1 MNQLKKFKY
10 IISIP
15 DEEDFELKHAPIGW
29 EENTIQWARSE
40 QYYGMVRNFSFPL
53 KYVKEGAKKLRS
65 ILYRHGIN
73 ALASLKILML
83 NPETWDYDEVYQ
95 GDIDFSTIED
105 DIVSFSVGI
114 ADNNIEAKIKAKE
127 DVVFEIPI
135 EESEAVKVNMISIP
149 DSANASIL
157 FAHTGLS
164 PTPPWST
171 FDAEIGDSNVDSN
184 ILELKPASAEYYSN
198 FSDLSTSDNWFAMAK
213 VLIQEV
219 TISGNLVIDIRTGVP
234 QFVSQLRLVDD
245 SGRSLGWSYTITN
258 NSPTLIPVNAVFTL
272 YQNSKVFLLAETAFV
287 GITSIR
293 FSLLTSTLNISY
305 TREIP
310 STQAWGYR
318 PYTLYKKLM
327 QKIVGQDVT
336 PVSYILENT
345 WKDLIITSG
354 AAIRNLPN
362 ATIKTNFK
370 DFFKSLDSVL
380 CLGFSVVSGVPTLE
394 SREYFFQEVLET
406 TNIGDV
412 KDCTIEVA
420 TQFLYNSV
428 KIGYPEKDY
437 ERPDGIEEYNGTQEY
452 SSSLTRIS
460 KKYDAVSKY
469 RADMF
474 GIEAV
479 RKDQERMNL
488 EKEDAKEDND
498 IYFIKIKDIG
508 AGGAY
513 NIETGSDFSWVS
525 GISFVN
531 SAYNL
536 AITPKQNLKR
546 HARFLSASLE
556 EDGVFDFQSA
566 SKNKDLRTLKD
577 GEMVSESSALQY
589 EKPLF
594 LPYIAKFTTY
604 FKPENLQDFNSKTN
618 GYIRFK
624 AFGQEL
630 TGYVLETSVD
640 FSKNSA
646 QEYKVLLTTRN
657 DLTKIIR

>member
-53 KYVKEGAKKLRS
+53 KYVKEGAKKLRG
-65 ILYRHGIN
+65 ILYRQGIN

-83 NPETWDYDEVYQ
+83 NPETWGYDEVYQ
-95 GDIDFSTIED
+95 GEIDFSTIED

-135 EESEAVKVNMISIP
+135 EESDAVKVNMVSIP
-149 DSANASIL
+149 DSANANIL
-157 FAHTGLS
+157 VANTGINMFWN
-164 PTPPWST
+164 WST
-171 FDAEIGDSNVDSN
+171 FDAEVGSSNVDSN
-184 ILELKPASAEYYSN
+184 ILEVKGSTAETYQT
-198 FSDLSTSDNWFAMAK
+198 LSLIDNENWIAMAK
-213 VLIQEV
+213 VMVQEV
-219 TISGNLVIDIRTGVP
+219 VISGSIRIQISGTDP
-234 QFVSQLRLVDD
+234 FANKLQLVDD
-245 SGRSLGWSYTITN
+245 SMRNLGWSYNVTNSSPSTIN
-258 NSPTLIPVNAVFTL
+258 VNALFYL
-272 YQNSKVFLLAETAFV
+272 PANAKVFLLAEADRADAPQSFT
-287 GITSIR
+287 T
-293 FSLLTSTLNISY
+293 LTVLSSTLNISY
-305 TREIP
+305 TRELP
-310 STQAWGYR
+310 STTAWGYR
-318 PYTLYKKLM
+318 PYMLYKKLM
-327 QKIVGQDVT
+327 QKIIGEDVT

-362 ATIKTNFK
+362 AKIKTNFK

-380 CLGFSVVSGVPTLE
+380 CLGFSVVSGSPTLE
-394 SREYFFQEVLET
+394 SREDFFQEGLET

-437 ERPDGIEEYNGTQEY
+437 ERTDGIEEYNGTQEY

-460 KKYDAVSKY
+460 EKYDAVSKY

-498 IYFIKIKDIG
+498 VYFIKIKNIG
-508 AGGAY
+508 TGGAY
-513 NIETGSDFSWVS
+513 NIETGSDYSWVS

-536 AITPKQNLKR
+536 GITPKQNLKR

-556 EDGVFDFQSA
+556 EGGSFDFESA

-577 GEMVSESSALQY
+577 GVMVSESSNLAY

-604 FKPENLQDFNSKTN
+604 FKVGNLQDFNNKPN
-618 GYIRFK
+618 GFVRFK

-630 TGYVLETSVD
+630 TGYILETSVD

-646 QEYKVLLTTRN
+646 QEYKVLLTTRS
-657 DLTKIIR
+657 DLTKLIR